1 MEMPELG
8 FVFWNRL
15 GQDREERG
23 KQIDALNP
31 NANVLGKFVCGT
43 ICVLA
48 IHRRFPF
55 AKRITDLNLQN
66 GSLIKTG
73 CSLPRN
79 HSTQSSLF

>member
-1 MEMPELG
+1 MPELG

-31 NANVLGKFVCGT
+31 YANFLGKFVCGT

-48 IHRRFPF
+48 IHRRRYRRTSRPD
-55 AKRITDLNLQN
+55 ARNYSTLQN
-66 GSLIKTG
+66 
-73 CSLPRN
+73 
-79 HSTQSSLF
+79 Q